1 MKRAVIL
8 DFYGTVVH
16 EAYALLD
23 EIAVVFHRCGASC
36 SVREIHR
43 LWWQNIAS
51 LCDEAHGENF
61 RNQKTLY
68 FSAFENMEKQT
79 GVTVDKS
86 SLVKA
91 VIEFSL
97 TTEPFEDAL
106 KFLQDSPLP
115 CFILSNIDTDE
126 LYAMINKHSLKVKDF
141 YTSEEARE
149 YKPRKGIFEKG
160 LKKFGL
166 KAEEAVYVGDSLR
179 NDYFGARGA
188 GIDSVWL
195 NRLNAEIPNGVI
207 SCPDFNAVLPLVLR
221 QGFSKG

>member
-23 EIAVVFHRCGASC
+23 EIAAVFHKCGASC
-36 SVREIHR
+36 GVQEIHR
-43 LWWQNIAS
+43 LWWKSFAD
-51 LCDEAHGENF
+51 LCDGAYGENF

-79 GVTVDKS
+79 GVTVNKS
-86 SLVKA
+86 SLVKSM
-91 VIEFSL
+91 VEFSL
-97 TTEPFEDAL
+97 TSEPFDDAL
-106 KFLQDSPLP
+106 HFLQDCPLP
-115 CFILSNIDTDE
+115 CFILSNIDTNE
-126 LYAMINKHSLKVKDF
+126 LDTMIRKHSLKVKDF

-188 GIDSVWL
+188 RIDSVWL
-195 NRLNAEIPNGVI
+195 NRLNAEIPNGVV

-221 QGFSKG
+221 QEFPKG

>member
-1 MKRAVIL
+1 MKRAVVL

-23 EIAVVFHRCGASC
+23 EIAAVFHKCGATC
-36 SVREIHR
+36 SVQEIHR
-43 LWWQNIAS
+43 LWWQSFAG
-51 LCDEAHGENF
+51 LCDEAHGSNF

-68 FSAFENMEKQT
+68 YAAFENMERQT
-79 GVTVDKS
+79 EVSVDKS
-86 SLVKA
+86 CLVKS
-91 VIEFSL
+91 VVEFSL
-97 TTEPFEDAL
+97 TSEPFEDAL
-106 KFLQDSPLP
+106 CFLQDCPLP
-115 CFILSNIDTDE
+115 CFILSNIDANE
-126 LYAMINKHSLKVKDF
+126 LCTMINKYALKVEDF

-166 KAEEAVYVGDSLR
+166 KADDVVYVGDSLR

-195 NRLNAEIPNGVI
+195 NRLNAEIPNGVV
-207 SCPDFNAVLPLVLR
+207 SCPDFHSVLPFILR
-221 QGFSKG
+221 QGCSKE